1 VGSART
7 RCVVGLGIVA
17 SVLAYV
23 AEPAAAERTIG
34 TPYIQAHRGGAVVN
48 SEPIYPENTMP
59 AFRHSAAE
67 GFVLEMDVKLTMDRV
82 PVIMHD
88 ATLDRTTDCT
98 GEVASKTLAQLRH
111 CRVDILGS
119 EGNSRHINPNSSRS
133 ASIPTLAHV
142 LAFIKREGTQAS
154 IEIKNVPTDP
164 DFDPTDAFAT
174 TVSRAIRSSR
184 VPQSRLIIQSFWPP
198 NLTVAQRIL
207 PGAELSFLTL
217 SAANTGGITYASSH
231 GIRWVSPQWPVDAA
245 YIANAHA
252 QGREIVPYTVDKR
265 SDMVAAAN
273 DGVDAI
279 ITNDPTRAR
288 RVFHQTEPPAPPMP
302 PPPGKG
308 ECRTTR
314 AGLHAPPIKSL
325 DPAPGA
331 PRVFAMQ
338 FKQAV
343 ANVTSYGAFRTKIE
357 CMIRQYVVPHLAKH
371 RPNVVAFNE
380 DVGLMTLG
388 TGSRGA
394 VARET
399 IGRPDSVPSCAGKPA
414 PCVAAVALGQITAAY
429 GQQVA
434 AYRGRFP
441 EMGALAQSFVAPTDT
456 FARGWMQTFSDMARR
471 YGIYIVGSNTQAP
484 FRESRDPSEI
494 DTFRDP
500 DIADP
505 ASVFV
510 ATGPE
515 VYNQV
520 FMWGPHTVHK
530 EGPLPL
536 RNVVATNQKV
546 PLTSFEETLQVSN
559 GPSSGPDGRAN
570 LKPFH
575 VPHTKAKIGFATSLP
590 AFEFG
595 YDYGD
600 SPPSVKPC
608 KDIATTYMRCLS
620 ALGTNVVIQDEA
632 NDAQWAGLGG
642 GGAWQPLEWMGSS
655 WRDVTDTGVGID
667 YNVTPFMVGNLADLV
682 FDGQSSIAQRPKAQ
696 GRGCNYIGNRHL
708 MPGPP
713 ENDPADFRPYAGRKR
728 QFLGLARWVV
738 PGSSDRDRLRATAA
752 DLAPGSGSP
761 LENDY
766 LETALVADLPF
777 PPDAHRPACARGV
790 AVDVTNQGK

>member
-1 VGSART
+1 M
-7 RCVVGLGIVA
+7 VGLAIVS
-17 SVLAYV
+17 SVLVWEAT
-23 AEPAAAERTIG
+23 PAAAERTIG

-48 SEPIYPENTMP
+48 GEPTYPENTMP

-67 GFVLEMDVKLTMDRV
+67 GFVLEMDVKLTKDQV

-88 ATLDRTTDCT
+88 AALNRTTDCT
-98 GEVASKTLAQLRH
+98 GEVASKMLTQLRH

-119 EGNSRHINPNSSRS
+119 EGNSRHISPDSSRS
-133 ASIPTLAHV
+133 ASIPTLAQV
-142 LAFIKREGTQAS
+142 LDLIKHEGAQAS

-174 TVSRAIRSSR
+174 IVARAIRSSG

-207 PGAELSFLTL
+207 PDAELSFLTL
-217 SAANTGGITYASSH
+217 SAANTGGITYASTH
-231 GIRWVSPQWPVDAA
+231 GIQWVSPQWAVDAA
-245 YIANAHA
+245 YIASAHS

-265 SDMVAAAN
+265 SDMVAAA
-273 DGVDAI
+273 DEGVDAI

-288 RVFHQTEPPAPPMP
+288 RVFHETAPAAPPMAP
-302 PPPGKG
+302 APSKPA
-308 ECRTTR
+308 CRGTN
-314 AGLHAPPIKSL
+314 ASLHAPPIKNI
-325 DPAPGA
+325 DPTPDA

-338 FKQAV
+338 FKQDV
-343 ANVTSYGAFRTKIE
+343 ANVATYGTFRTKIE
-357 CMIRQYVVPHLAKH
+357 CMIRKYVVPHLAKN
-371 RPNVVAFNE
+371 RPNIVAFNE

-388 TGSRGA
+388 TGSRGD
-394 VARET
+394 VARQT
-399 IGRPDSVPSCAGKPA
+399 IGHPDSAPSCQGKPA
-414 PCVAAVALGQITAAY
+414 PCVAAVALAEITSAY
-429 GQQVA
+429 AKQVS
-434 AYRGRFP
+434 AYRARFP
-441 EMGALAQSFVAPTDT
+441 DMGALAQSFVAPTDT
-456 FARGWMQTFSDMARR
+456 FARGWMQTFSDVARR

-494 DTFRDP
+494 GTFEDP
-500 DIADP
+500 DVANP
-505 ASVFV
+505 KSVYV
-510 ATGPE
+510 ATGPK

-520 FMWGPHTVHK
+520 FMWGPHTVSQ

-536 RNVVATNQKV
+536 RNVVASNQKV

-575 VPHTKAKIGFATSLP
+575 IPHTKAKVGFATSLP
-590 AFEFG
+590 AFQFG

-600 SPPSVKPC
+600 TPPATKPC
-608 KDIATTYMRCLS
+608 ADIAVTYMRCLS

-655 WRDVTDTGVGID
+655 WRDVTDKGVGID

-682 FDGQSSIAQRPKAQ
+682 FDGQSSITQRRKAM
-696 GRGCNYIGNRHL
+696 GRGCNYVGNRHF
-708 MPGPP
+708 MAGPP
-713 ENDPADFRPYAGRKR
+713 ENDPAEFKPYAGRKR

-738 PGSSDRDRLRATAA
+738 PGTNDRDKLRAAAA

-761 LENDY
+761 IENHY
-766 LETALVADLPF
+766 LETAVVADLPF
-777 PPDAHRPACARGV
+777 PVDKHRPGCSRGAR
-790 AVDVTNQGK
+790 VDVTEQGK